1 VGRLTFGVGSVQ
13 FAGQRR
19 SLPDEML
26 AVLPV
31 VVVVSSF
38 VVLVAAVCAC
48 FVRRRVAAVRR
59 RKLGVTRTEFNVNY
73 VHVSEPSIQSADS
86 SAAAAPASA
95 RADTGVHLPHNSQSA
110 LCWIPYLRYYVV
122 LGGVRSIAM
131 SVSVCLSV
139 RSRIS

>member
-1 VGRLTFGVGSVQ
+1 VRQVRVGRLTFGVGSVQ
-13 FAGQRR
+13 FAGRR
-19 SLPDEML
+19 SLPDELL

-86 SAAAAPASA
+86 SAAAAAAPASA
-95 RADTGVHLPHNSQSA
+95 RADNGVHLPHNSQSA
-110 LCWIPYLRYYVV
+110 LSVGYRTSVITSPADGCQV
-122 LGGVRSIAM
+122 LQ
-131 SVSVCLSV
+131 
-139 RSRIS
+139 